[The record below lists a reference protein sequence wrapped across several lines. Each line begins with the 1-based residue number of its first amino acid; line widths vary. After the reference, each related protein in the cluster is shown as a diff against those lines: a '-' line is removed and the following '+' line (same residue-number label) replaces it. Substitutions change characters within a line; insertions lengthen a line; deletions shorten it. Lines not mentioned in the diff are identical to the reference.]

1 MSSRISQT
9 SEVRVLPRACSYKT
23 LVDSFRRERRSDR
36 PLLICIDG
44 AGASGK
50 STIANRL
57 AAASEDIQV
66 VHLDDFYRPSSDR
79 YVGSLSKRP
88 IGADFDLD
96 RLRAEVLGP
105 LRSGSASSYHLY
117 DWEADQVSVQ
127 TVPVIK
133 PIVIVEGVYSLTI
146 GLSGFFDRSL
156 WVDCPRDVRLARGLA
171 RDGEAAR
178 SRWVDDW
185 MLGEDQYMLRE
196 SPRDR
201 ANLVCDGN
209 RDSSRDVVIL
219 QEQLLREP

>member
-1 MSSRISQT
+1 
-9 SEVRVLPRACSYKT
+9 
-23 LVDSFRRERRSDR
+23 
-36 PLLICIDG
+36 
-44 AGASGK
+44 
-50 STIANRL
+50 
-57 AAASEDIQV
+57 
-66 VHLDDFYRPSSDR
+66 
-79 YVGSLSKRP
+79 
-88 IGADFDLD
+88 
-96 RLRAEVLGP
+96 
-105 LRSGSASSYHLY
+105 LY

-146 GLSGFFDRSL
+146 SLSGFFDLSL

-201 ANLVCDGN
+201 ASLVCDGN

-219 QEQLLREP
+219 QERQLLRKP